1 MVFRKKKKESE
12 AQTQPPQSV
21 VVLASE
27 APPQTQPQ
35 TQPQD
40 SQPQQAAQA
49 YTNCDAYRYVIAKL
63 VEAIEGTAGDR
74 KEIKALTEVI
84 KYLIG
89 YV

>member
-1 MVFRKKKKESE
+1 MVFRKKKKEHG

-21 VVLASE
+21 VVFASE

-35 TQPQD
+35 T
-40 SQPQQAAQA
+40 QPQQAAQA